1 MNLCCVKHKNVIIID
16 FASNVNLRCVKH
28 NNVSFNGD
36 MDVRKSEIALF
47 YSIAN
52 SAASE
57 PQLFEHFESFCWN
70 HLNAVE
76 NSIWKEE

>member
-1 MNLCCVKHKNVIIID
+1 
-16 FASNVNLRCVKH
+16 
-28 NNVSFNGD
+28 